1 MSWEICALL
10 SIAALC
16 VTVIAR
22 SWWDFYRDA
31 HSTEPPVLHLPLLNG
46 GHLEIPRLAEHAPG
60 RHRPLRAKAHSR
72 R

>member
-1 MSWEICALL
+1 MSWDAWALL
-10 SIAALC
+10 LIIALC
-16 VTVIAR
+16 SMVIVK

-31 HSTEPPVLHLPLLNG
+31 HSTESPVLHLPLLNG
-46 GHLEIPRLAEHAPG
+46 GHLEIPRLAEQAPG